1 MIRRLRIL
9 LKTAMQMSLDAF
21 RLTIVP
27 EVLAALSWGISGIT
41 LSILTSLSPPNTL
54 SPSLLT
60 LNSQCVGVAKET
72 KIERVILI
80 SAMTDDLN
88 WKLISD
94 DSERTC

>member
-1 MIRRLRIL
+1 MNLF
-9 LKTAMQMSLDAF
+9 S
-21 RLTIVP
+21 V
-27 EVLAALSWGISGIT
+27 AL
-41 LSILTSLSPPNTL
+41 
-54 SPSLLT
+54 
-60 LNSQCVGVAKET
+60 AKES